1 MLIDAKLFATDT
13 LRELGVN
20 LYMLRHIK
28 GITLKE
34 LSEKLKTDQNTLER
48 LELGKYASNS
58 QVDLDLVFKIVRTF
72 NAKVEIGISN
82 E

>member
-1 MLIDAKLFATDT
+1 MLIETKLFAPDT

-34 LSEKLKTDQNTLER
+34 LSEKLNTNQNTLEK
-48 LELGKYASNS
+48 LELGKYTPHS

-72 NAKVEIGISN
+72 NAKVEISVSN

>member
-1 MLIDAKLFATDT
+1 MLIDAELFATDT

>member
-1 MLIDAKLFATDT
+1 MLIETELFAADT

-34 LSEKLKTDQNTLER
+34 LSEKLNTDQNTLEK
-48 LELGKYASNS
+48 LELGKYAPNS
-58 QVDLDLVFKIVRTF
+58 QVDLDLVFKIVRYF
-72 NAKVEIGISN
+72 NAKVGINVSD

>member
-1 MLIDAKLFATDT
+1 MLIDAELFATDT

-20 LYMLRHIK
+20 LYMLRHTK

-34 LSEKLKTDQNTLER
+34 LSEKLNTDQNTLER
-48 LELGKYASNS
+48 LELGKYAPNS

-72 NAKVEIGISN
+72 NAKIEISISN